1 MINFPEQSEIVENF
15 EVFPKILTT
24 FALHPE
30 AIENNDINNILT
42 QGNGTLPNLEFS
54 DASESQRTI
63 IQEPEFNLVEKAFY
77 VSFDSRYRNTDLY
90 ITSNSFR
97 VNFSPTTNNFFY
109 NSVYDSYGTL
119 IVNERWVDYG
129 FSDENSI
136 QETFDN
142 ILKIELINVTVP
154 NNVFFIGASVSLA
167 SPGAPVNIFKDIYFY
182 LNIEELEGPYIGGN
196 NLAYNSFAK
205 IIIQGSNDYDQPLPT
220 LFADGKTNGPDE
232 FFLNN
237 PTNKGKLNSMTLNFL
252 NKNGYLNNFGIDKLY
267 VGQFRPGYNPI
278 YTGYCGYKEP
288 VTHINIDLNNWNYVK
303 YCSPYQLGANVEGR
317 SCSFLNSTS
326 LQKGDLI
333 YFYNMLPINDQINYF
348 ESYIIPE
355 IVVLQNGEVIISA
368 YYMRDNIL
376 KSKTANE
383 CNNSKEINES
393 NEKIYVNFNEIFP
406 ENALLVD
413 NSPINSKN
421 SNIYYLVLSRKIEN
435 LNATDN
441 INYFSVLSINS
452 DKNVICN
459 PLSPKNIQFI
469 LENPQGFKIG
479 MGKKNFTGSNDDI
492 PGSLFNKNGY
502 YITNY
507 QTNNVNIPYI
517 TINYNIKNTPSY
529 IPYQCDIGYYG
540 YNDIIFFIQ
549 DKLQIDYTF
558 KITSMVKDYTEL
570 NSQLNVSG
578 NN

>member
-1 MINFPEQSEIVENF
+1 MNIFPDELEIIENF
-15 EVFPKILTT
+15 
-24 FALHPE
+24 
-30 AIENNDINNILT
+30 ENNDINNILT
-42 QGNGTLPNLEFS
+42 QGNGSIPNLEFS
-54 DASESQRTI
+54 DASESQKAI
-63 IQEPEFNLVEKAFY
+63 IQEPEFKLVEKDFY

-97 VNFSPTTNNFFY
+97 VNFSPTTNNFLY
-109 NSVYDSYGTL
+109 NSVYDKYETL
-119 IVNERWVDYG
+119 IVNERLVDYG
-129 FSDENSI
+129 FSDENSV

-182 LNIEELEGPYIGGN
+182 LNINELEGPYTGGN

-232 FFLNN
+232 FFVHN
-237 PTNKGKLNSMTLNFL
+237 PKNLGKLNSMTLNFL

-278 YTGYCGYKEP
+278 YNGYCGYKEP
-288 VTHINIDLNNWNYVK
+288 VTHINIDLNNWNYIK
-303 YCSPYQLGANVEGR
+303 YCSQYNLGENIEEE

-348 ESYIIPE
+348 EPYIIPE
-355 IVVLQNGEVIISA
+355 IVILQNGEVIISA
-368 YYMRDNIL
+368 YYM
-376 KSKTANE
+376 KK
-383 CNNSKEINES
+383 INDTE
-393 NEKIYVNFNEIFP
+393 EKIYIDFNEIFP
-406 ENALLVD
+406 KDALLVD
-413 NSPINSKN
+413 NSPINGIN
-421 SNIYYLVLSRKIEN
+421 SNIYYLVISKKIEN
-435 LNATDN
+435 LQSPDN

-452 DKNVICN
+452 NKNVICN
-459 PLSPKNIQFI
+459 PLSPKNTQLI
-469 LENPQGFKIG
+469 LENPEGFKIG
-479 MGKKNFTGSNDDI
+479 MGKKNFSGSNDDI

>member
-1 MINFPEQSEIVENF
+1 MNNFPDESEIIENF
-15 EVFPKILTT
+15 G
-24 FALHPE
+24 
-30 AIENNDINNILT
+30 NNDIYNKLT
-42 QGNGTLPNLEFS
+42 QGNGTIPNLEFS
-54 DASESQRTI
+54 NATENQKTI
-63 IQEPEFNLVEKAFY
+63 IKEAEFDLVEKNFY
-77 VSFDSRYRNTDLY
+77 VSFDSRYRDANLY

-97 VNFSPTTNNFFY
+97 VNFAPATNNFFY
-109 NSVYDSYGTL
+109 NSVYDKYGTL
-119 IVNERWVDYG
+119 IVNERSVNYG
-129 FSDENSI
+129 ASDENSI

-182 LNIEELEGPYIGGN
+182 LNIAELDGPYTSGN
-196 NLAYNSFAK
+196 NLAYNTFAK

-232 FFLNN
+232 FFSHN
-237 PTNKGKLNSMTLNFL
+237 PTNRGKLNSMTLNFL

-267 VGQFRPGYNPI
+267 VGQFRQGYNLI
-278 YTGYCGYKEP
+278 YSGYCGYKQP
-288 VTHINIDLNNWNYVK
+288 ITYLNIDLNNWNYVK
-303 YCSPYQLGANVEGR
+303 YCSIYNLGSNNTGS

-333 YFYNMLPINDQINYF
+333 YFYNMLPIDDQINYF
-348 ESYIIPE
+348 EPYIIPE

-368 YYMRDNIL
+368 YYI
-376 KSKTANE
+376 
-383 CNNSKEINES
+383 KEIDGLDKNIS
-393 NEKIYVNFNEIFP
+393 SSSSTIDSCSQISTIPGEKIYIDFNEIFP
-406 ENALLVD
+406 KDALLVD
-413 NSPINSKN
+413 NSPINGVS
-421 SNIYYLVLSRKIEN
+421 SNIYYLVISRKIEN
-435 LNATDN
+435 LDAPDN
-441 INYFSVLSINS
+441 INYFSVLNINNN
-452 DKNVICN
+452 KNATCN

-479 MGKKNFTGSNDDI
+479 MGKKNLRGSNDDI

-507 QTNNVNIPYI
+507 QTNNVKTPFI
-517 TINYNIKNTPSY
+517 TINYDIKNTPSY

-558 KITSMVKDYTEL
+558 RITSMVKDYKGL

>member
-1 MINFPEQSEIVENF
+1 MNNFPDESEIVENV
-15 EVFPKILTT
+15 EVFPKILAT
-24 FALHPE
+24 FALHPD
-30 AIENNDINNILT
+30 AVENNDINNILT

-54 DASESQRTI
+54 DASESQKNI

-90 ITSNSFR
+90 ITSNSFK

-129 FSDENSI
+129 FSDENSV

-182 LNIEELEGPYIGGN
+182 LNIVELEGPYIGGN
-196 NLAYNSFAK
+196 NIAYNSFAK

-232 FFLNN
+232 FFLHN
-237 PTNKGKLNSMTLNFL
+237 PTNLGKLNSMTLNFL

-267 VGQFRPGYNPI
+267 VGQFREGYNPI
-278 YTGYCGYKEP
+278 YAGYCGYKAP
-288 VTHINIDLNNWNYVK
+288 VTHINIDLNNWNYVQ
-303 YCSPYQLGANVEGR
+303 YCSQYNLGATIVNG

-348 ESYIIPE
+348 EPYIIPE
-355 IVVLQNGEVIISA
+355 INVLENGEVIISA
-368 YYMRDNIL
+368 YYLKEIDNIQ
-376 KSKTANE
+376 
-383 CNNSKEINES
+383 
-393 NEKIYVNFNEIFP
+393 EKIYIDFNTIFP
-406 ENALLVD
+406 KNALLVD
-413 NSPINSKN
+413 NSPINGRN
-421 SNIYYLVLSRKIEN
+421 SNIYYLVISRKIEN
-435 LNATDN
+435 LDATDN
-441 INYFSVLSINS
+441 INYFSVLGINS
-452 DKNVICN
+452 NKNTICN

-469 LENPQGFKIG
+469 LENPKGFKIG
-479 MGKKNFTGSNDDI
+479 MGKKNFIGSNDDI

-507 QTNNVNIPYI
+507 QTNNVNIPFI
-517 TINYNIKNTPSY
+517 TINYDIKNTPSY

-540 YNDIIFFIQ
+540 FNDIIFFIQ

-558 KITSMVKDYTEL
+558 KITSMVKDYKDL